1 MNSLDVVSRNIWLD
15 KFSLLKIHE
24 SPPPLPLFSF
34 TNRATAEQ
42 EIWAV
47 KNCWSNYHL
56 CRCCFIVLSVARYFW
71 WHFSSSVL
79 DLLIIHIIFI
89 FGNKQLMFFFLLL
102 QPEGAAVGNYVIQ
115 YALALVCV
123 MFLFAII
130 WFLYELC
137 FWICKYFFFSFP
149 HIMEG

>member
-24 SPPPLPLFSF
+24 SHPPLPLFSF

-89 FGNKQLMFFFLLL
+89 FGNKQLKFFFFFFFCFYSLKEQLLVIMLYNMPWLWYVWCFFLL
-102 QPEGAAVGNYVIQ
+102 
-115 YALALVCV
+115 
-123 MFLFAII
+123 
-130 WFLYELC
+130 
-137 FWICKYFFFSFP
+137 
-149 HIMEG
+149 